1 MTPRDPGVHRF
12 KSEPHGEVLVAVY
25 PVMFSTPLN
34 EYRPIDFVLPSP
46 AGLFINEHGTDRQ
59 EWGSMRTTGKHSP
72 KMVFAR
78 DRWGEPSRLVNPSV
92 ARRSSRPSLGPGG
105 RGSHLVLASS
115 HSLHSWGK
123 LVPIHVSI
131 TCLVL
136 RYSVLATWLSASTLL
151 AQSTHCILPP
161 PVGPFPRSDF
171 VRLRPIVEYIYTLL
185 APWDLFSGLAR
196 T

>member
-1 MTPRDPGVHRF
+1 
-12 KSEPHGEVLVAVY
+12 
-25 PVMFSTPLN
+25 MFSTPLN

-105 RGSHLVLASS
+105 RGSHLVLGIVPLSVLLGKVGSHPCVDNVPRPQILGTGDLAVCFDFVGSV
-115 HSLHSWGK
+115 HSLHPPTPSGAFPAIG
-123 LVPIHVSI
+123 LCS
-131 TCLVL
+131 T
-136 RYSVLATWLSASTLL
+136 SAD
-151 AQSTHCILPP
+151 CRI
-161 PVGPFPRSDF
+161 
-171 VRLRPIVEYIYTLL
+171 YIYATRSLGSI
-185 APWDLFSGLAR
+185 FRSR
-196 T
+196 